1 MLKTGLSFVRRAFGR
16 DTRDPAEIAQDDAR
30 LYEAEK
36 DVRWLRN
43 LGIFGWCFVLIGQG
57 HELALSPVW
66 IAYLVSIVA
75 AIWIHVAVGR
85 STNIRRTAAI
95 TTVLDPLLGALI
107 CLVTGGIESVF
118 FPFLYFTLM
127 SVAIRFGV
135 VEAIGQ
141 ALFNALLALLLYFFE
156 PLYRGAGEGPGLS
169 VLGSTLFLLLF
180 AACLGVVVAA
190 WARQRTDLVLAHARN
205 LRESGERYQAFV
217 RRFAQVQE
225 EERQNISAE
234 LHDRMSSHL
243 FLLRRGIEHCM
254 DGPLTP
260 AQLDERLGLLSSRV
274 GDCTQDVRS
283 IMNELRPTVLDELGF
298 FEAASEFLA
307 RHAETTSYRL
317 VCWFD
322 PALKH
327 WRSRNDAM
335 LFRLLREALLN
346 VQKHAGASNV
356 EVTLVEEP
364 THVELSITDDGSG
377 FDPHNIPVGHYG
389 IMTMRER
396 AAGAGGE
403 LFIDGEAGQGGT
415 CVRVRLN
422 KVGT

>member
-1 MLKTGLSFVRRAFGR
+1 MRQAFGHDR
-16 DTRDPAEIAQDDAR
+16 RDPAEIAQDDAR
-30 LYEAEK
+30 LHEAEK

-43 LGIFGWCFVLIGQG
+43 LGIFGWFFVLVGRG
-57 HELALSPVW
+57 YELSLSPVW
-66 IAYLVSIVA
+66 IAYLICA
-75 AIWIHVAVGR
+75 AAAGWAHVAVGR

-95 TTVLDPLLGALI
+95 TTFLDPLLGASI

-141 ALFNALLALLLYFFE
+141 ALFNALLALLLFFFE
-156 PLYRGAGEGPGLS
+156 PLYSGAEGLALS
-169 VLGSTLFLLLF
+169 ELGSTLFLLLF

-190 WARQRTDLVLAHARN
+190 WARQRSDLVMAHART

-225 EERQNISAE
+225 EERQNISAV
-234 LHDRMSSHL
+234 LHDRMSSHM

-254 DGPLTP
+254 DRPLTQV
-260 AQLDERLGLLSSRV
+260 QLDERLDLLSSRV

-298 FEAASEFLA
+298 FEAASEYLA

-327 WRSRNDAM
+327 WRSPNDAM
-335 LFRLLREALLN
+335 LFRLLKEALLN

-356 EVTLVEEP
+356 EVTLSDTY
-364 THVELSITDDGSG
+364 THVELVIVDDGTG
-377 FDPHNIPVGHYG
+377 FDPHHIPAGHYG

-403 LFIDGEAGQGGT
+403 LLIESAPGQDGT
-415 CVRVRLN
+415 RIRVLLP
-422 KVGT
+422 KAAP

>member
-1 MLKTGLSFVRRAFGR
+1 MLKTGLNFVQQAFGR
-16 DTRDPAEIAQDDAR
+16 DRRDPAEIAQDDAR
-30 LYEAEK
+30 LHEAEK

-43 LGIFGWCFVLIGQG
+43 LGIFGWFFVLVGRG
-57 HELALSPVW
+57 YELGPSPVW
-66 IAYLVSIVA
+66 IAYLVCA
-75 AIWIHVAVGR
+75 AAAAWTHVAVGR

-95 TTVLDPLLGALI
+95 TTFLDPLLGASI

-141 ALFNALLALLLYFFE
+141 ALFNALLALLLFFVE
-156 PLYRGAGEGPGLS
+156 PLYSGAGEGPALS
-169 VLGSTLFLLLF
+169 ELGSTLFLLLF

-190 WARQRTDLVLAHARN
+190 WARQRSDLVMAHART

-254 DGPLTP
+254 DGPLTQG
-260 AQLDERLGLLSSRV
+260 QLDERLGVLSSRV

-327 WRSRNDAM
+327 WRSPNDAM
-335 LFRLLREALLN
+335 LFRLLKEALLN

-356 EVTLVEEP
+356 EVTLADGA
-364 THVELSITDDGSG
+364 THVELIVADDGTG

-403 LFIDGEAGQGGT
+403 LLIDSEPGRDGT
-415 CVRVRLN
+415 RIRVLLA
-422 KVGT
+422 KASS